1 MKMSN
6 IQMRYDRIK
15 KLNYEVEENI
25 KNKKLSPVIDISVTQ
40 NFQPKDKEK
49 EHFGTLGL
57 KIKFHLKESKKIVL
71 RLELETEAGF
81 YGNPKIKEKDFK
93 ELVIKSG
100 IISLLQI
107 SRAKIIS
114 ISSNFGFVS
123 PIYIPMMNV
132 KELIEKE
139 LEKAN
144 LTTK

>member
-6 IQMRYDRIK
+6 IQMRYERIK

-25 KNKKLSPVIDISVTQ
+25 KNKKLTPVIDISVIQ
-40 NFQPKDKEK
+40 NFQPQDKEK
-49 EHFGTLGL
+49 EHFGTIGL

-71 RLELETEAGF
+71 RLDMEIEAGF

-93 ELVIKSG
+93 ELVIKSA

-123 PIYIPMMNV
+123 PIYLPMMNA

-139 LEKAN
+139 LEKAKI
-144 LTTK
+144 TKK

>member
-1 MKMSN
+1 MH
-6 IQMRYDRIK
+6 YDRIK
-15 KLNYEVEENI
+15 KLNYEVKEEI
-25 KNKKLSPVIDISVTQ
+25 SNKKLTSNIDISVTQ
-40 NFQPKDKEK
+40 KFQQREEK
-49 EHFGTLGL
+49 EHFGILGL
-57 KIKFHLKESKKIVL
+57 KIKFQLKESKKIVL
-71 RLELETEAGF
+71 KLELEIEAGF

-123 PIYIPMMNV
+123 PIYLPMMNV

-139 LEKAN
+139 LEKAEI
-144 LTTK
+144 TTK